1 MNNARFTIF
10 LSISVFLHA
19 IVLTCL
25 VLAKSATFV
34 ALPPQENVI
43 FMQVVPIGAI
53 NNLKP
58 KIEEN
63 NLKVSDQDTKKVD
76 NASAQAAP
84 SEENKKPQQEEP
96 VENKKQAEPEIQAPT
111 PQPEQQQP
119 ALDEKEPEP
128 KAEEPKPKP
137 VVEEKKPEPIAKEK
151 EVTKPKP
158 KPEPVKPKKIDDDL
172 DLNSLEKDLAKKV
185 QDKNKEKPSS
195 GKLENAKNKS
205 GNTSKDK
212 GKALSDK
219 YDSNSPESITAKA
232 LMQRRIEENW
242 GKPPSMRDYENL
254 KVKVHLKLDMN
265 QNVISVAGFEFLN
278 ESVPDNVQFVIK
290 ESIIRAIKL
299 SEPFDMLSL
308 EYYSSWNDNVL
319 VFSYK

>member
-1 MNNARFTIF
+1 MNNTRFTIF
-10 LSISVFLHA
+10 LSISVFLHV
-19 IVLTCL
+19 ILFICL
-25 VLAKSATFV
+25 VLAKSTAFMD
-34 ALPPQENVI
+34 LPPQETVI

-58 KIEEN
+58 KIEAN
-63 NLKVSDQDTKKVD
+63 NLKVSDQDTKKVESISED
-76 NASAQAAP
+76 IKPAP
-84 SEENKKPQQEEP
+84 ENKKPQQEEP
-96 VENKKQAEPEIQAPT
+96 VENKKQAESEVQDPK
-111 PQPEQQQP
+111 PQLEQQQQP

-128 KAEEPKPKP
+128 KVEEPKP
-137 VVEEKKPEPIAKEK
+137 ESA
-151 EVTKPKP
+151 
-158 KPEPVKPKKIDDDL
+158 KPKKTADDL

-185 QDKNKEKPSS
+185 QDKNKEKASS

-212 GKALSDK
+212 GNSLSDK
-219 YDSNSPESITAKA
+219 YNSNSPESVTAKA

-242 GKPPSMRDYENL
+242 GKPSSMRDYEKL
-254 KVKVHLKLDMN
+254 KVKVRLKLDIN